1 MAGEHAGPIH
11 LMLTDV
17 VMPGMS
23 GREAALQVAR
33 LRPQMKVLYVSGH
46 TDEAVARHGDFGHG
60 TAFLSKPS
68 CSKARRGEAGSH
80 LSCPRIL
87 LADRPRRRRHRPP
100 PVGRGTA

>member
-23 GREAALQVAR
+23 GPEAALQVAR

-60 TAFLSKPS
+60 TAFLSKPFTTRTLLRK
-68 CSKARRGEAGSH
+68 CRELLEQGVDVHEGS
-80 LSCPRIL
+80 
-87 LADRPRRRRHRPP
+87 
-100 PVGRGTA
+100 G